1 MGWQEPLT
9 REVPVT
15 EADVHEPAR
24 ANLSCGPYT
33 SYAFSVEATI
43 GQRGMR
49 YLIGR
54 RFGQRTAVTV
64 LFVTHPANLAG
75 THVWI
80 TEDAAA
86 GSCDVVTYVPTM
98 KSPIHLVERHILGCL
113 PLTDIGYLDLMA
125 WRYPGLGASKE
136 GHAAD
141 VSWSRWTD
149 TVACSYPGP
158 ACTPGLTVTEATDRS
173 SRVVVARA
181 VERLGAPVRRWEVL
195 ELGHPDTGSLPRRI
209 QVSRPQTGHWTELR
223 RSTEP
228 VEIPEA
234 EFGIGPAA
242 LSQAIEKALD
252 GQAAGRARQVQPR
265 DSRN

>member
-1 MGWQEPLT
+1 M
-9 REVPVT
+9 T
-15 EADVHEPAR
+15 EAYAREPAR
-24 ANLSCGPYT
+24 ANLSVGPHV

-54 RFGQRTAVTV
+54 RFGPHTAVTV
-64 LFVTHPANLAG
+64 LFVSHPANLAG

-98 KSPIHLVERHILGCL
+98 STPIHLVERHILGCL

-125 WRYPGLGASKE
+125 WRYPGLGDSE
-136 GHAAD
+136 GGHAAD
-141 VSWSRWTD
+141 MSWSRWAD
-149 TVACSYPGP
+149 ADACRYRGP

-173 SRVVVARA
+173 TRLVVARA
-181 VERLGAPVRRWEVL
+181 VDRLGVAVRRWQVL

-209 QVSRPQTGHWTELR
+209 QVSRPQTGHLTELR
-223 RSTEP
+223 RVTDP

-234 EFGIGPAA
+234 AFDTGPAVLGRTIEEA
-242 LSQAIEKALD
+242 LG
-252 GQAAGRARQVQPR
+252 GQAA
-265 DSRN
+265 